1 MKAQFLIHNDAIA
14 ANVIAV
20 IKNNWQAMK
29 AKDEVLEVVLRPYK
43 SSRNLE
49 QNKRLHAMLQD
60 IADTVWH
67 DARQYSMEVWK
78 EFFKQ
83 KFLGCVELP
92 NGKLMANPTHKL
104 NIKECAEFMQKIE
117 AYAVSELGYMPTTNK
132 EMEEDDE

>member
-14 ANVIAV
+14 ANVSAV

-29 AKDEVLEVVLRPYK
+29 AKDEVLEVVLRTYK

-60 IADTVWH
+60 IADQVWH
-67 DARQYSMEVWK
+67 DARQYPMEVWK

-117 AYAVSELGYMPTTNK
+117 AYAVSELGYMPK
-132 EMEEDDE
+132 ETK

>member
-14 ANVIAV
+14 ANVSAV

-60 IADTVWH
+60 IADQVWH

-78 EFFKQ
+78 EF
-83 KFLGCVELP
+83 
-92 NGKLMANPTHKL
+92 L
-104 NIKECAEFMQKIE
+104 NKNSWAALSCR
-117 AYAVSELGYMPTTNK
+117 
-132 EMEEDDE
+132 MEN

>member
-1 MKAQFLIHNDAIA
+1 MKAQFLIHNETH
-14 ANVIAV
+14 ANNANAV
-20 IKNNWQAMK
+20 VKNNWPAMK
-29 AKDEVLEVVLRPYK
+29 AKGEVLEVILQPYK
-43 SSRNLE
+43 SSRNNE

-60 IADTVWH
+60 IVDTVWH

-117 AYAVSELGYMPTTNK
+117 AYAVSDLGYMPTTN
-132 EMEEDDE
+132 

>member
-14 ANVIAV
+14 ANVSAV

-60 IADTVWH
+60 IADQVWH
-67 DARQYSMEVWK
+67 DARQYSMEGWK

-117 AYAVSELGYMPTTNK
+117 AYAVSELGYMPTTN
-132 EMEEDDE
+132 

>member
-1 MKAQFLIHNDAIA
+1 MKAQFLIHNEAIA
-14 ANVIAV
+14 NNVGIA
-20 IKNNWQAMK
+20 IRNNWQSMK
-29 AKDEVLEVVLRPYK
+29 QQGEVLEVVIRPHK

-104 NIKECAEFMQKIE
+104 NVYECSEFMQKIE
-117 AYAVSELGYMPTTNK
+117 AYAVSELGYMPTTN
-132 EMEEDDE
+132 

>member
-67 DARQYSMEVWK
+67 DARQYPMEAWK

-117 AYAVSELGYMPTTNK
+117 AYAVSGLGYMPK
-132 EMEEDDE
+132 EAK

>member
-14 ANVIAV
+14 ANVSAV

-60 IADTVWH
+60 IADQVWING
-67 DARQYSMEVWK
+67 RQYSMEVWK
-78 EFFKQ
+78 ESFKRDY
-83 KFLGCVELP
+83 LPVIELP
-92 NGKLMANPTHKL
+92 NGMLMASPTHKL

-117 AYAVSELGYMPTTNK
+117 AYAVSELGYMPTTN
-132 EMEEDDE
+132 

>member
-14 ANVIAV
+14 ANVSAV

-60 IADTVWH
+60 IADQVWH
-67 DARQYSMEVWK
+67 DERQYPMEVWK

-117 AYAVSELGYMPTTNK
+117 AYAVSELGYMPTTN
-132 EMEEDDE
+132 

>member
-1 MKAQFLIHNDAIA
+1 MKAQFLIHNEAIA
-14 ANVIAV
+14 NNVGVAIR
-20 IKNNWQAMK
+20 NNWQSMK
-29 AKDEVLEVVLRPYK
+29 QQGEVLEVVIRPHK

-60 IADTVWH
+60 IAGTVWH

-92 NGKLMANPTHKL
+92 SGKLMANPTHKL

-117 AYAVSELGYMPTTNK
+117 AYAVSELGYMPK
-132 EMEEDDE
+132 ETK

>member
-60 IADTVWH
+60 IADQVWH
-67 DARQYSMEVWK
+67 DASQYSMEVWK

-117 AYAVSELGYMPTTNK
+117 AYAVSELGYMPTTN
-132 EMEEDDE
+132 

>member
-1 MKAQFLIHNDAIA
+1 MKAQFLIHNEAIA
-14 ANVIAV
+14 NNVGVAIR
-20 IKNNWQAMK
+20 NNWQSMK
-29 AKDEVLEVVLRPYK
+29 QQGEVLEVVIRPHK

-92 NGKLMANPTHKL
+92 NGKLMAN
-104 NIKECAEFMQKIE
+104 
-117 AYAVSELGYMPTTNK
+117 Y
-132 EMEEDDE
+132 